1 MELRGYQQIAVN
13 AVYDYLRKSD
23 LNPCVVLPTGAGKS
37 IVIAK
42 IVTDAVTLWQGR
54 CLILA
59 HVKELLEQNAAKI
72 AALCPEIDIGIFS
85 AGLNSRNTKERVII
99 AGIQSVYDKAAQL
112 GSFDLIL
119 VDECFTGETEIKTPA
134 GNKKISD
141 LLPGDLVFNASG
153 IAKISAISIRQ
164 TKKIIKMRLS
174 NGNIIRCTENHPF
187 FTESGWRKAGKLERG
202 THLFSMEDVRMLR
215 QEVLSVYFREEQ
227 DERTGM
233 GKTAFLFDSL
243 FQDQRKPDECN
254 SSQGKDEN
262 KNGGKD
268 HPHAE
273 RQRKDS
279 CPASGICKISAGGL
293 DGGVC
298 SNDNASTAGGTCA
311 KRIQN
316 RFCESGKNDRD
327 RTGRRIS
334 SGNGTQETGYTE
346 ITASGTIR
354 LEDIS
359 VVELDRPEL
368 VYNLQIE
375 GHPTYYAAGTLVH
388 NCHLIPPDGDGMYRS
403 FLDDMKKI
411 NPNIRLIG
419 MTATPY
425 RLKGGLIC
433 RKENLLNEVC
443 CEIGVRELI
452 VAGYLSKLR
461 SKNGKY
467 KADLDNLHIRGG
479 EFVAEDVEKAMDN
492 ERLVTA
498 ACREIAELCKDRKKV
513 LIFASSIDH
522 CRHIAETIREQTH
535 EECGIVTGHTPK
547 LERAEILDRFRGITQ
562 KNLFGEAKPELKYL
576 VNVGVLTTGFDAPAI
591 DCVAILRPTNSAGL
605 YYQMTGRGFRLS
617 PDTGKTDCL
626 ILDYGGN
633 IMRHGPVDMIRI
645 TENPGRKG
653 NGGAPVRECPQCQS
667 VFPAGR
673 TACPDCGYELPREER
688 RLKHDSRACSDGILS
703 GESSE
708 LEYPVKDVYYCTHTK
723 RNADEDTP
731 KTMRIDYMIGF
742 SDFQAEWVCP
752 EHTGYARRKF
762 EKWWRERTELD
773 PPDTAAECVQLAQ
786 KGYLRQPVA
795 ITVRTTAGQ
804 RFPEIVKYTFAENE
818 PDAEEAALIAAL
830 AEDTAEDVPF

>member
-13 AVYDYLRKSD
+13 AVYDYMRKSD

-85 AGLNSRNTKERVII
+85 AGLNSRNTRERVIV

-112 GSFDLIL
+112 GSFDLVLI
-119 VDECFTGETEIKTPA
+119 DEA
-134 GNKKISD
+134 
-141 LLPGDLVFNASG
+141 
-153 IAKISAISIRQ
+153 
-164 TKKIIKMRLS
+164 
-174 NGNIIRCTENHPF
+174 
-187 FTESGWRKAGKLERG
+187 
-202 THLFSMEDVRMLR
+202 
-215 QEVLSVYFREEQ
+215 
-227 DERTGM
+227 
-233 GKTAFLFDSL
+233 
-243 FQDQRKPDECN
+243 
-254 SSQGKDEN
+254 
-262 KNGGKD
+262 
-268 HPHAE
+268 
-273 RQRKDS
+273 
-279 CPASGICKISAGGL
+279 
-293 DGGVC
+293 
-298 SNDNASTAGGTCA
+298 
-311 KRIQN
+311 
-316 RFCESGKNDRD
+316 
-327 RTGRRIS
+327 
-334 SGNGTQETGYTE
+334 
-346 ITASGTIR
+346 
-354 LEDIS
+354 
-359 VVELDRPEL
+359 
-368 VYNLQIE
+368 
-375 GHPTYYAAGTLVH
+375 
-388 NCHLIPPDGDGMYRS
+388 HLIPPDGDGMYRS

-419 MTATPY
+419 LTATPY

-498 ACREIAELCKDRKKV
+498 SCREIAELCKDRKKV

-605 YYQMTGRGFRLS
+605 YYQMVGRGFRLS

-645 TENPGRKG
+645 TGDPGRKG

-673 TACPDCGYELPREER
+673 TACPDCGYEFPREDR
-688 RLKHDSRACSDGILS
+688 KLRHDSRACSDGILS

-723 RNADEDTP
+723 RNADEGTP

-742 SDFQAEWVCP
+742 NDFQAEWVCP

-762 EKWWRERTELD
+762 EKWWRERTEID
-773 PPDTAAECVQLAQ
+773 PPGTAAECVQIAQ
-786 KGYLRQPVA
+786 KGYLKKPVA
-795 ITVRTTAGQ
+795 ITVKTTAGQ

-830 AEDTAEDVPF
+830 AEDTAEGITAAEIELTDEDVPF

>member
-85 AGLNSRNTKERVII
+85 AGLNSRNTKERVIV

-112 GSFDLIL
+112 GSFDLVLI
-119 VDECFTGETEIKTPA
+119 DEA
-134 GNKKISD
+134 
-141 LLPGDLVFNASG
+141 
-153 IAKISAISIRQ
+153 
-164 TKKIIKMRLS
+164 
-174 NGNIIRCTENHPF
+174 
-187 FTESGWRKAGKLERG
+187 
-202 THLFSMEDVRMLR
+202 
-215 QEVLSVYFREEQ
+215 
-227 DERTGM
+227 
-233 GKTAFLFDSL
+233 
-243 FQDQRKPDECN
+243 
-254 SSQGKDEN
+254 
-262 KNGGKD
+262 
-268 HPHAE
+268 
-273 RQRKDS
+273 
-279 CPASGICKISAGGL
+279 
-293 DGGVC
+293 
-298 SNDNASTAGGTCA
+298 
-311 KRIQN
+311 
-316 RFCESGKNDRD
+316 
-327 RTGRRIS
+327 
-334 SGNGTQETGYTE
+334 
-346 ITASGTIR
+346 
-354 LEDIS
+354 
-359 VVELDRPEL
+359 
-368 VYNLQIE
+368 
-375 GHPTYYAAGTLVH
+375 
-388 NCHLIPPDGDGMYRS
+388 HLIPPDGDGMYRS

-498 ACREIAELCKDRKKV
+498 SCREIAELCKDRKKV

-605 YYQMTGRGFRLS
+605 YYQMVGRGFRLS

-673 TACPDCGYELPREER
+673 TACPDCGYEFPREER
-688 RLKHDSRACSDGILS
+688 ELRHDSRACSDGILS

-723 RNADEDTP
+723 RNADEGTP

-742 SDFQAEWVCP
+742 NDFQAEWVCP

-762 EKWWRERTELD
+762 EKWWRERTEID
-773 PPDTAAECVQLAQ
+773 PPGTAAECVQIAQ
-786 KGYLRQPVA
+786 KGYLKKPVA
-795 ITVRTTAGQ
+795 ITVKTTAGQ

-830 AEDTAEDVPF
+830 AEDTAEGITAAKIELTDEDVPF

>member
-85 AGLNSRNTKERVII
+85 AGLNSRDTKERVII

-112 GSFDLIL
+112 GSFDLVLI
-119 VDECFTGETEIKTPA
+119 DEA
-134 GNKKISD
+134 
-141 LLPGDLVFNASG
+141 
-153 IAKISAISIRQ
+153 
-164 TKKIIKMRLS
+164 
-174 NGNIIRCTENHPF
+174 
-187 FTESGWRKAGKLERG
+187 
-202 THLFSMEDVRMLR
+202 
-215 QEVLSVYFREEQ
+215 
-227 DERTGM
+227 
-233 GKTAFLFDSL
+233 
-243 FQDQRKPDECN
+243 
-254 SSQGKDEN
+254 
-262 KNGGKD
+262 
-268 HPHAE
+268 
-273 RQRKDS
+273 
-279 CPASGICKISAGGL
+279 
-293 DGGVC
+293 
-298 SNDNASTAGGTCA
+298 
-311 KRIQN
+311 
-316 RFCESGKNDRD
+316 
-327 RTGRRIS
+327 
-334 SGNGTQETGYTE
+334 
-346 ITASGTIR
+346 
-354 LEDIS
+354 
-359 VVELDRPEL
+359 
-368 VYNLQIE
+368 
-375 GHPTYYAAGTLVH
+375 
-388 NCHLIPPDGDGMYRS
+388 HLIPPDGDGMYRS

-547 LERAEILDRFRGITQ
+547 LDRAEILDRFRGITQ

-605 YYQMTGRGFRLS
+605 YYQMVGRGFRLS

-673 TACPDCGYELPREER
+673 TACPDCGYEFPREER
-688 RLKHDSRACSDGILS
+688 ELRHDSRACSDGILS

-723 RNADEDTP
+723 RNADEGTP

-742 SDFQAEWVCP
+742 NDFQAEWVCP

-773 PPDTAAECVQLAQ
+773 PPGTAAECVQLAQ
-786 KGYLRQPVA
+786 KGYLKEPVA
-795 ITVRTTAGQ
+795 ITVKTTAGQ

-830 AEDTAEDVPF
+830 AEDTAEGITAAEIELTDEDVPF

>member
-85 AGLNSRNTKERVII
+85 AGLNSRDTKERVII

-112 GSFDLIL
+112 GSFDLVLI
-119 VDECFTGETEIKTPA
+119 DEA
-134 GNKKISD
+134 
-141 LLPGDLVFNASG
+141 
-153 IAKISAISIRQ
+153 
-164 TKKIIKMRLS
+164 
-174 NGNIIRCTENHPF
+174 
-187 FTESGWRKAGKLERG
+187 
-202 THLFSMEDVRMLR
+202 
-215 QEVLSVYFREEQ
+215 
-227 DERTGM
+227 
-233 GKTAFLFDSL
+233 
-243 FQDQRKPDECN
+243 
-254 SSQGKDEN
+254 
-262 KNGGKD
+262 
-268 HPHAE
+268 
-273 RQRKDS
+273 
-279 CPASGICKISAGGL
+279 
-293 DGGVC
+293 
-298 SNDNASTAGGTCA
+298 
-311 KRIQN
+311 
-316 RFCESGKNDRD
+316 
-327 RTGRRIS
+327 
-334 SGNGTQETGYTE
+334 
-346 ITASGTIR
+346 
-354 LEDIS
+354 
-359 VVELDRPEL
+359 
-368 VYNLQIE
+368 
-375 GHPTYYAAGTLVH
+375 
-388 NCHLIPPDGDGMYRS
+388 HLIPPDGDGMYRS

-492 ERLVTA
+492 KRLVTA

-605 YYQMTGRGFRLS
+605 YYQMVGRGFRLS

-673 TACPDCGYELPREER
+673 TACPDCGYEFPREER
-688 RLKHDSRACSDGILS
+688 ELRHDSRACSDGILS

-723 RNADEDTP
+723 RNADEGTP

-742 SDFQAEWVCP
+742 NDFQAEWVCP

-773 PPDTAAECVQLAQ
+773 PPGTAAECVQLAQ
-786 KGYLRQPVA
+786 KGYLKEPVA
-795 ITVRTTAGQ
+795 ITVKTTAGQ

-818 PDAEEAALIAAL
+818 SDAEEAALIAAL
-830 AEDTAEDVPF
+830 AEDTAEGITAAEIELTDEDVPF

>member
-85 AGLNSRNTKERVII
+85 AGLNSRDTKERVII

-112 GSFDLIL
+112 GSFDLVLI
-119 VDECFTGETEIKTPA
+119 DEA
-134 GNKKISD
+134 
-141 LLPGDLVFNASG
+141 
-153 IAKISAISIRQ
+153 
-164 TKKIIKMRLS
+164 
-174 NGNIIRCTENHPF
+174 
-187 FTESGWRKAGKLERG
+187 
-202 THLFSMEDVRMLR
+202 
-215 QEVLSVYFREEQ
+215 
-227 DERTGM
+227 
-233 GKTAFLFDSL
+233 
-243 FQDQRKPDECN
+243 
-254 SSQGKDEN
+254 
-262 KNGGKD
+262 
-268 HPHAE
+268 
-273 RQRKDS
+273 
-279 CPASGICKISAGGL
+279 
-293 DGGVC
+293 
-298 SNDNASTAGGTCA
+298 
-311 KRIQN
+311 
-316 RFCESGKNDRD
+316 
-327 RTGRRIS
+327 
-334 SGNGTQETGYTE
+334 
-346 ITASGTIR
+346 
-354 LEDIS
+354 
-359 VVELDRPEL
+359 
-368 VYNLQIE
+368 
-375 GHPTYYAAGTLVH
+375 
-388 NCHLIPPDGDGMYRS
+388 HLIPPDGDGMYRS

-605 YYQMTGRGFRLS
+605 YYQMVGRGFRLS

-653 NGGAPVRECPQCQS
+653 NGGAPVRGCPQCQS

-673 TACPDCGYELPREER
+673 TACPDCGYEFPREER
-688 RLKHDSRACSDGILS
+688 ELRHDSRACSDGILS

-723 RNADEDTP
+723 RNADEGTP

-742 SDFQAEWVCP
+742 NDFQAEWVCP

-773 PPDTAAECVQLAQ
+773 PPGTAAECVQLAQ
-786 KGYLRQPVA
+786 KGYLKEPVA
-795 ITVRTTAGQ
+795 ITVKTTAGQ

-830 AEDTAEDVPF
+830 AEDTAEGITAAEIELTDEDVPF

>member
-85 AGLNSRNTKERVII
+85 AGLNSRDTKERVII

-112 GSFDLIL
+112 GSFDLVLI
-119 VDECFTGETEIKTPA
+119 DEA
-134 GNKKISD
+134 
-141 LLPGDLVFNASG
+141 
-153 IAKISAISIRQ
+153 
-164 TKKIIKMRLS
+164 
-174 NGNIIRCTENHPF
+174 
-187 FTESGWRKAGKLERG
+187 
-202 THLFSMEDVRMLR
+202 
-215 QEVLSVYFREEQ
+215 
-227 DERTGM
+227 
-233 GKTAFLFDSL
+233 
-243 FQDQRKPDECN
+243 
-254 SSQGKDEN
+254 
-262 KNGGKD
+262 
-268 HPHAE
+268 
-273 RQRKDS
+273 
-279 CPASGICKISAGGL
+279 
-293 DGGVC
+293 
-298 SNDNASTAGGTCA
+298 
-311 KRIQN
+311 
-316 RFCESGKNDRD
+316 
-327 RTGRRIS
+327 
-334 SGNGTQETGYTE
+334 
-346 ITASGTIR
+346 
-354 LEDIS
+354 
-359 VVELDRPEL
+359 
-368 VYNLQIE
+368 
-375 GHPTYYAAGTLVH
+375 
-388 NCHLIPPDGDGMYRS
+388 HLIPPDGDGMYRS

-522 CRHIAETIREQTH
+522 CRHIAETLREQTH

-605 YYQMTGRGFRLS
+605 YYQMVGRGFRLS

-673 TACPDCGYELPREER
+673 TACPDCGYEFPREDR
-688 RLKHDSRACSDGILS
+688 KLRHDSRACSDGILS

-723 RNADEDTP
+723 RNADEGTP

-742 SDFQAEWVCP
+742 NDFQAEWVCP

-762 EKWWRERTELD
+762 EKWWRERTEID
-773 PPDTAAECVQLAQ
+773 PPGTAAECVQIAQ
-786 KGYLRQPVA
+786 KGYLKKPVA
-795 ITVRTTAGQ
+795 ITVKTTAGQ

-830 AEDTAEDVPF
+830 AEDTAEGITAAKIELTDEDVPF

>member
-1 MELRGYQQIAVN
+1 MGMELRGYQQIAVN
-13 AVYDYLRKSD
+13 AVYDYMRKSD

-85 AGLNSRNTKERVII
+85 AGLNSRNTRERVIV

-112 GSFDLIL
+112 GSFDLVLI
-119 VDECFTGETEIKTPA
+119 DEA
-134 GNKKISD
+134 
-141 LLPGDLVFNASG
+141 
-153 IAKISAISIRQ
+153 
-164 TKKIIKMRLS
+164 
-174 NGNIIRCTENHPF
+174 
-187 FTESGWRKAGKLERG
+187 
-202 THLFSMEDVRMLR
+202 
-215 QEVLSVYFREEQ
+215 
-227 DERTGM
+227 
-233 GKTAFLFDSL
+233 
-243 FQDQRKPDECN
+243 
-254 SSQGKDEN
+254 
-262 KNGGKD
+262 
-268 HPHAE
+268 
-273 RQRKDS
+273 
-279 CPASGICKISAGGL
+279 
-293 DGGVC
+293 
-298 SNDNASTAGGTCA
+298 
-311 KRIQN
+311 
-316 RFCESGKNDRD
+316 
-327 RTGRRIS
+327 
-334 SGNGTQETGYTE
+334 
-346 ITASGTIR
+346 
-354 LEDIS
+354 
-359 VVELDRPEL
+359 
-368 VYNLQIE
+368 
-375 GHPTYYAAGTLVH
+375 
-388 NCHLIPPDGDGMYRS
+388 HLIPPDGDGMYRS

-419 MTATPY
+419 LTATPY

-498 ACREIAELCKDRKKV
+498 SCREIAELCKDRKKV

-605 YYQMTGRGFRLS
+605 YYQMVGRGFRLS

-673 TACPDCGYELPREER
+673 TACPDCGYEFPREER
-688 RLKHDSRACSDGILS
+688 ELRHDSRACSDGILS

-723 RNADEDTP
+723 RNADEGTP

-742 SDFQAEWVCP
+742 NDFQAEWVCP

-762 EKWWRERTELD
+762 EKWWRERTEID
-773 PPDTAAECVQLAQ
+773 PPGTAAECVQIAQ
-786 KGYLRQPVA
+786 KGYLKKPVA
-795 ITVRTTAGQ
+795 ITVKTTAGQ

-830 AEDTAEDVPF
+830 AEDTAEGITAAEIELTDEDVPF

>member
-13 AVYDYLRKSD
+13 AVYDYMRKSD

-85 AGLNSRNTKERVII
+85 AGLNSRNTKERVIV

-112 GSFDLIL
+112 GSFDLVLI
-119 VDECFTGETEIKTPA
+119 DEA
-134 GNKKISD
+134 
-141 LLPGDLVFNASG
+141 
-153 IAKISAISIRQ
+153 
-164 TKKIIKMRLS
+164 
-174 NGNIIRCTENHPF
+174 
-187 FTESGWRKAGKLERG
+187 
-202 THLFSMEDVRMLR
+202 
-215 QEVLSVYFREEQ
+215 
-227 DERTGM
+227 
-233 GKTAFLFDSL
+233 
-243 FQDQRKPDECN
+243 
-254 SSQGKDEN
+254 
-262 KNGGKD
+262 
-268 HPHAE
+268 
-273 RQRKDS
+273 
-279 CPASGICKISAGGL
+279 
-293 DGGVC
+293 
-298 SNDNASTAGGTCA
+298 
-311 KRIQN
+311 
-316 RFCESGKNDRD
+316 
-327 RTGRRIS
+327 
-334 SGNGTQETGYTE
+334 
-346 ITASGTIR
+346 
-354 LEDIS
+354 
-359 VVELDRPEL
+359 
-368 VYNLQIE
+368 
-375 GHPTYYAAGTLVH
+375 
-388 NCHLIPPDGDGMYRS
+388 HLIPPDGDGMYRS

-419 MTATPY
+419 LTATPY

-443 CEIGVRELI
+443 CEIGVKELI

-492 ERLVTA
+492 KRLVTA
-498 ACREIAELCKDRKKV
+498 SCREIAELCKDRKKV

-605 YYQMTGRGFRLS
+605 YYQMVGRGFRLS

-673 TACPDCGYELPREER
+673 TACPDCGYEFPREER
-688 RLKHDSRACSDGILS
+688 ELRHDSRACSDGILS
-703 GESSE
+703 GESSAQ
-708 LEYPVKDVYYCTHTK
+708 EYPVKDVYYCTHTK
-723 RNADEDTP
+723 RNADEGTP

-742 SDFQAEWVCP
+742 NDFQAEWVCP

-762 EKWWRERTELD
+762 EKWWRERTEID
-773 PPDTAAECVQLAQ
+773 PPGTAAECVQIAQ
-786 KGYLRQPVA
+786 KGYLKIPVA
-795 ITVRTTAGQ
+795 ITVKTTAGQ

-830 AEDTAEDVPF
+830 AEDTAEGITAAKIELTDEDVPF

>member
-13 AVYDYLRKSD
+13 AVYDYMRKSD

-85 AGLNSRNTKERVII
+85 AGLNSRNTKERVIV

-112 GSFDLIL
+112 GSFDLVLI
-119 VDECFTGETEIKTPA
+119 DEA
-134 GNKKISD
+134 
-141 LLPGDLVFNASG
+141 
-153 IAKISAISIRQ
+153 
-164 TKKIIKMRLS
+164 
-174 NGNIIRCTENHPF
+174 
-187 FTESGWRKAGKLERG
+187 
-202 THLFSMEDVRMLR
+202 
-215 QEVLSVYFREEQ
+215 
-227 DERTGM
+227 
-233 GKTAFLFDSL
+233 
-243 FQDQRKPDECN
+243 
-254 SSQGKDEN
+254 
-262 KNGGKD
+262 
-268 HPHAE
+268 
-273 RQRKDS
+273 
-279 CPASGICKISAGGL
+279 
-293 DGGVC
+293 
-298 SNDNASTAGGTCA
+298 
-311 KRIQN
+311 
-316 RFCESGKNDRD
+316 
-327 RTGRRIS
+327 
-334 SGNGTQETGYTE
+334 
-346 ITASGTIR
+346 
-354 LEDIS
+354 
-359 VVELDRPEL
+359 
-368 VYNLQIE
+368 
-375 GHPTYYAAGTLVH
+375 
-388 NCHLIPPDGDGMYRS
+388 HLIPPDGDGMYRS

-419 MTATPY
+419 LTATPY

-443 CEIGVRELI
+443 CEIGVKELI

-498 ACREIAELCKDRKKV
+498 SCREIAELCKDRKKV

-605 YYQMTGRGFRLS
+605 YYQMVGRGFRLS

-673 TACPDCGYELPREER
+673 TACPDCGYEFPREER
-688 RLKHDSRACSDGILS
+688 ELRHDSRACSDGILS

-723 RNADEDTP
+723 RNADEGTP

-742 SDFQAEWVCP
+742 NDFQAEWVCP

-762 EKWWRERTELD
+762 EKWRRERTELD
-773 PPDTAAECVQLAQ
+773 PPGTAAECVQLAQ
-786 KGYLRQPVA
+786 KGYLKEPVA
-795 ITVRTTAGQ
+795 ITVKTTAGQ

-818 PDAEEAALIAAL
+818 SDAEEAALIAAL
-830 AEDTAEDVPF
+830 AEDTAEGITAAKIELTDEDVPF

>member
-59 HVKELLEQNAAKI
+59 HVKELLEQNATKI

-85 AGLNSRNTKERVII
+85 AGLNSRNTKERVIV

-112 GSFDLIL
+112 GSFDLVLI
-119 VDECFTGETEIKTPA
+119 DEA
-134 GNKKISD
+134 
-141 LLPGDLVFNASG
+141 
-153 IAKISAISIRQ
+153 
-164 TKKIIKMRLS
+164 
-174 NGNIIRCTENHPF
+174 
-187 FTESGWRKAGKLERG
+187 
-202 THLFSMEDVRMLR
+202 
-215 QEVLSVYFREEQ
+215 
-227 DERTGM
+227 
-233 GKTAFLFDSL
+233 
-243 FQDQRKPDECN
+243 
-254 SSQGKDEN
+254 
-262 KNGGKD
+262 
-268 HPHAE
+268 
-273 RQRKDS
+273 
-279 CPASGICKISAGGL
+279 
-293 DGGVC
+293 
-298 SNDNASTAGGTCA
+298 
-311 KRIQN
+311 
-316 RFCESGKNDRD
+316 
-327 RTGRRIS
+327 
-334 SGNGTQETGYTE
+334 
-346 ITASGTIR
+346 
-354 LEDIS
+354 
-359 VVELDRPEL
+359 
-368 VYNLQIE
+368 
-375 GHPTYYAAGTLVH
+375 
-388 NCHLIPPDGDGMYRS
+388 HLIPPDGDGMYRS

-522 CRHIAETIREQTH
+522 CRHIAETIRDQTH

-605 YYQMTGRGFRLS
+605 YYQMVGRGFRLS

-673 TACPDCGYELPREER
+673 TACPDCGYEFPREER
-688 RLKHDSRACSDGILS
+688 ELRHDSRACSDGILS

-723 RNADEDTP
+723 RNADEGTP

-742 SDFQAEWVCP
+742 NDFQAEWVCP

-773 PPDTAAECVQLAQ
+773 PPGTAAECVQLAQ
-786 KGYLRQPVA
+786 KGYLKEPVA
-795 ITVRTTAGQ
+795 ITVKTTAGQ

-830 AEDTAEDVPF
+830 AEDTAEGITAAEIELTDEDVPF

>member
-85 AGLNSRNTKERVII
+85 AGLNSRDTKERVII

-112 GSFDLIL
+112 GSFDLVLI
-119 VDECFTGETEIKTPA
+119 DEA
-134 GNKKISD
+134 
-141 LLPGDLVFNASG
+141 
-153 IAKISAISIRQ
+153 
-164 TKKIIKMRLS
+164 
-174 NGNIIRCTENHPF
+174 
-187 FTESGWRKAGKLERG
+187 
-202 THLFSMEDVRMLR
+202 
-215 QEVLSVYFREEQ
+215 
-227 DERTGM
+227 
-233 GKTAFLFDSL
+233 
-243 FQDQRKPDECN
+243 
-254 SSQGKDEN
+254 
-262 KNGGKD
+262 
-268 HPHAE
+268 
-273 RQRKDS
+273 
-279 CPASGICKISAGGL
+279 
-293 DGGVC
+293 
-298 SNDNASTAGGTCA
+298 
-311 KRIQN
+311 
-316 RFCESGKNDRD
+316 
-327 RTGRRIS
+327 
-334 SGNGTQETGYTE
+334 
-346 ITASGTIR
+346 
-354 LEDIS
+354 
-359 VVELDRPEL
+359 
-368 VYNLQIE
+368 
-375 GHPTYYAAGTLVH
+375 
-388 NCHLIPPDGDGMYRS
+388 HLIPPDGDGMYRS

-605 YYQMTGRGFRLS
+605 YYQMVGRGFRLS

-673 TACPDCGYELPREER
+673 TACPDCGYEFPREER
-688 RLKHDSRACSDGILS
+688 ELRHDSRACSDGILS

-723 RNADEDTP
+723 RNADEGTP

-742 SDFQAEWVCP
+742 NDFQAEWVCP

-762 EKWWRERTELD
+762 EKWWRERTEID
-773 PPDTAAECVQLAQ
+773 PPGTAAECVQIAQ
-786 KGYLRQPVA
+786 KGYLKKTVA
-795 ITVRTTAGQ
+795 ITVKTTAGQ

-830 AEDTAEDVPF
+830 AEDTAEGITAAEIELTDEDVPF

>member
-13 AVYDYLRKSD
+13 AVYDYMRKSD

-85 AGLNSRNTKERVII
+85 AGLNSRNTRERVIV

-112 GSFDLIL
+112 GSFDLVLI
-119 VDECFTGETEIKTPA
+119 DEA
-134 GNKKISD
+134 
-141 LLPGDLVFNASG
+141 
-153 IAKISAISIRQ
+153 
-164 TKKIIKMRLS
+164 
-174 NGNIIRCTENHPF
+174 
-187 FTESGWRKAGKLERG
+187 
-202 THLFSMEDVRMLR
+202 
-215 QEVLSVYFREEQ
+215 
-227 DERTGM
+227 
-233 GKTAFLFDSL
+233 
-243 FQDQRKPDECN
+243 
-254 SSQGKDEN
+254 
-262 KNGGKD
+262 
-268 HPHAE
+268 
-273 RQRKDS
+273 
-279 CPASGICKISAGGL
+279 
-293 DGGVC
+293 
-298 SNDNASTAGGTCA
+298 
-311 KRIQN
+311 
-316 RFCESGKNDRD
+316 
-327 RTGRRIS
+327 
-334 SGNGTQETGYTE
+334 
-346 ITASGTIR
+346 
-354 LEDIS
+354 
-359 VVELDRPEL
+359 
-368 VYNLQIE
+368 
-375 GHPTYYAAGTLVH
+375 
-388 NCHLIPPDGDGMYRS
+388 HLIPPDGDGMYRS

-419 MTATPY
+419 LTATPY

-498 ACREIAELCKDRKKV
+498 SCREIAELCKDRKKV

-605 YYQMTGRGFRLS
+605 YYQMVGRGFRLS

-673 TACPDCGYELPREER
+673 TACPDCGYEFPREER
-688 RLKHDSRACSDGILS
+688 ELRHDSRACSDGILS

-723 RNADEDTP
+723 RNADEGTP

-742 SDFQAEWVCP
+742 NDFQAEWVCP

-762 EKWWRERTELD
+762 EKWWRERTEID
-773 PPDTAAECVQLAQ
+773 PPGTAAECVQIAQ
-786 KGYLRQPVA
+786 KGYLKKPVA
-795 ITVRTTAGQ
+795 ITVKTTAGQ

-830 AEDTAEDVPF
+830 AEDTAEGITAAEIELTDEDVPF

>member
-1 MELRGYQQIAVN
+1 MGMELRGYQQIAVN
-13 AVYDYLRKSD
+13 AVYDYMRKSD

-85 AGLNSRNTKERVII
+85 AGLNSRNTRERVIV

-112 GSFDLIL
+112 GSFDLVLI
-119 VDECFTGETEIKTPA
+119 DEA
-134 GNKKISD
+134 
-141 LLPGDLVFNASG
+141 
-153 IAKISAISIRQ
+153 
-164 TKKIIKMRLS
+164 
-174 NGNIIRCTENHPF
+174 
-187 FTESGWRKAGKLERG
+187 
-202 THLFSMEDVRMLR
+202 
-215 QEVLSVYFREEQ
+215 
-227 DERTGM
+227 
-233 GKTAFLFDSL
+233 
-243 FQDQRKPDECN
+243 
-254 SSQGKDEN
+254 
-262 KNGGKD
+262 
-268 HPHAE
+268 
-273 RQRKDS
+273 
-279 CPASGICKISAGGL
+279 
-293 DGGVC
+293 
-298 SNDNASTAGGTCA
+298 
-311 KRIQN
+311 
-316 RFCESGKNDRD
+316 
-327 RTGRRIS
+327 
-334 SGNGTQETGYTE
+334 
-346 ITASGTIR
+346 
-354 LEDIS
+354 
-359 VVELDRPEL
+359 
-368 VYNLQIE
+368 
-375 GHPTYYAAGTLVH
+375 
-388 NCHLIPPDGDGMYRS
+388 HLIPPDGDGMYRS

-419 MTATPY
+419 LTATPY

-498 ACREIAELCKDRKKV
+498 SCREIAELCKDRKKV

-605 YYQMTGRGFRLS
+605 YYQMVGRGFRLS

-673 TACPDCGYELPREER
+673 TACPDCGYEFPREER
-688 RLKHDSRACSDGILS
+688 ELRHDSRACSDGILS

-708 LEYPVKDVYYCTHTK
+708 LEYPVKDVYTART
-723 RNADEDTP
+723 RSATR
-731 KTMRIDYMIGF
+731 TR
-742 SDFQAEWVCP
+742 
-752 EHTGYARRKF
+752 ARR
-762 EKWWRERTELD
+762 RPCGL
-773 PPDTAAECVQLAQ
+773 
-786 KGYLRQPVA
+786 
-795 ITVRTTAGQ
+795 TT
-804 RFPEIVKYTFAENE
+804 
-818 PDAEEAALIAAL
+818 
-830 AEDTAEDVPF
+830 

>member
-85 AGLNSRNTKERVII
+85 AGLNSRETKERVII

-112 GSFDLIL
+112 GSFDLVLI
-119 VDECFTGETEIKTPA
+119 DEA
-134 GNKKISD
+134 
-141 LLPGDLVFNASG
+141 
-153 IAKISAISIRQ
+153 
-164 TKKIIKMRLS
+164 
-174 NGNIIRCTENHPF
+174 
-187 FTESGWRKAGKLERG
+187 
-202 THLFSMEDVRMLR
+202 
-215 QEVLSVYFREEQ
+215 
-227 DERTGM
+227 
-233 GKTAFLFDSL
+233 
-243 FQDQRKPDECN
+243 
-254 SSQGKDEN
+254 
-262 KNGGKD
+262 
-268 HPHAE
+268 
-273 RQRKDS
+273 
-279 CPASGICKISAGGL
+279 
-293 DGGVC
+293 
-298 SNDNASTAGGTCA
+298 
-311 KRIQN
+311 
-316 RFCESGKNDRD
+316 
-327 RTGRRIS
+327 
-334 SGNGTQETGYTE
+334 
-346 ITASGTIR
+346 
-354 LEDIS
+354 
-359 VVELDRPEL
+359 
-368 VYNLQIE
+368 
-375 GHPTYYAAGTLVH
+375 
-388 NCHLIPPDGDGMYRS
+388 HLIPPDGDGMYRS

-605 YYQMTGRGFRLS
+605 YYQMVGRGFRLS

-673 TACPDCGYELPREER
+673 TACPDCGYEFPREER
-688 RLKHDSRACSDGILS
+688 ELRHDSRACSDGILS

-723 RNADEDTP
+723 RNADEGTP

-742 SDFQAEWVCP
+742 NDFQAEWVCP

-773 PPDTAAECVQLAQ
+773 PPGTAAECVQLAQ
-786 KGYLRQPVA
+786 KGYLKEPVA
-795 ITVRTTAGQ
+795 ITVKTTAGQ

-830 AEDTAEDVPF
+830 AEDTAEGITAAEIELTDEDVPF

>member
-13 AVYDYLRKSD
+13 AVYDYMRKSD

-85 AGLNSRNTKERVII
+85 AGLNSRNTRERVIV

-112 GSFDLIL
+112 GSFDLVLI
-119 VDECFTGETEIKTPA
+119 DEA
-134 GNKKISD
+134 
-141 LLPGDLVFNASG
+141 
-153 IAKISAISIRQ
+153 
-164 TKKIIKMRLS
+164 
-174 NGNIIRCTENHPF
+174 
-187 FTESGWRKAGKLERG
+187 
-202 THLFSMEDVRMLR
+202 
-215 QEVLSVYFREEQ
+215 
-227 DERTGM
+227 
-233 GKTAFLFDSL
+233 
-243 FQDQRKPDECN
+243 
-254 SSQGKDEN
+254 
-262 KNGGKD
+262 
-268 HPHAE
+268 
-273 RQRKDS
+273 
-279 CPASGICKISAGGL
+279 
-293 DGGVC
+293 
-298 SNDNASTAGGTCA
+298 
-311 KRIQN
+311 
-316 RFCESGKNDRD
+316 
-327 RTGRRIS
+327 
-334 SGNGTQETGYTE
+334 
-346 ITASGTIR
+346 
-354 LEDIS
+354 
-359 VVELDRPEL
+359 
-368 VYNLQIE
+368 
-375 GHPTYYAAGTLVH
+375 
-388 NCHLIPPDGDGMYRS
+388 HLIPPDGDGMYRS

-419 MTATPY
+419 LTATPY

-498 ACREIAELCKDRKKV
+498 SCREIAELCKDRKKV

-605 YYQMTGRGFRLS
+605 YYQMVGRGFRLS

-673 TACPDCGYELPREER
+673 TACPDCGYEFPREER
-688 RLKHDSRACSDGILS
+688 ELRHDSRACSDGILS

-723 RNADEDTP
+723 RNADEGTP

-742 SDFQAEWVCP
+742 NDFQAEWVCP

-762 EKWWRERTELD
+762 EKWWRERTEID
-773 PPDTAAECVQLAQ
+773 PPGTAAECVQIAQ
-786 KGYLRQPVA
+786 KGYLKKPVA
-795 ITVRTTAGQ
+795 ITVKTTAGQ

-830 AEDTAEDVPF
+830 AEDTAEGITAAKIELTDEDVPF

>member
-13 AVYDYLRKSD
+13 AVYDYMRKSD

-85 AGLNSRNTKERVII
+85 AGLNSRNTKERVIV

-112 GSFDLIL
+112 GSFDLVLI
-119 VDECFTGETEIKTPA
+119 DEA
-134 GNKKISD
+134 
-141 LLPGDLVFNASG
+141 
-153 IAKISAISIRQ
+153 
-164 TKKIIKMRLS
+164 
-174 NGNIIRCTENHPF
+174 
-187 FTESGWRKAGKLERG
+187 
-202 THLFSMEDVRMLR
+202 
-215 QEVLSVYFREEQ
+215 
-227 DERTGM
+227 
-233 GKTAFLFDSL
+233 
-243 FQDQRKPDECN
+243 
-254 SSQGKDEN
+254 
-262 KNGGKD
+262 
-268 HPHAE
+268 
-273 RQRKDS
+273 
-279 CPASGICKISAGGL
+279 
-293 DGGVC
+293 
-298 SNDNASTAGGTCA
+298 
-311 KRIQN
+311 
-316 RFCESGKNDRD
+316 
-327 RTGRRIS
+327 
-334 SGNGTQETGYTE
+334 
-346 ITASGTIR
+346 
-354 LEDIS
+354 
-359 VVELDRPEL
+359 
-368 VYNLQIE
+368 
-375 GHPTYYAAGTLVH
+375 
-388 NCHLIPPDGDGMYRS
+388 HLIPPDGDGMYRS

-419 MTATPY
+419 LTATPY

-498 ACREIAELCKDRKKV
+498 SCREIAELCKDRKKV

-522 CRHIAETIREQTH
+522 CRHIAETIHEQTH

-605 YYQMTGRGFRLS
+605 YYQMVGRGFRLS

-673 TACPDCGYELPREER
+673 TACPDCGYEFPREER
-688 RLKHDSRACSDGILS
+688 ELRHDSRACSDGILS

-723 RNADEDTP
+723 RNADEGTP

-742 SDFQAEWVCP
+742 NDFQAEWVCP

-762 EKWWRERTELD
+762 EKWWRERTEID
-773 PPDTAAECVQLAQ
+773 PPGTAAECVQIAQ
-786 KGYLRQPVA
+786 KGYLKKPVA
-795 ITVRTTAGQ
+795 ITVKTTAGQ
-804 RFPEIVKYTFAENE
+804 RFPEIVKYTFAKNE

-830 AEDTAEDVPF
+830 AEDTAEGITAAKIELTDEDVPF

>member
-72 AALCPEIDIGIFS
+72 AALCPEINIGIFS
-85 AGLNSRNTKERVII
+85 AGLNSRDTKERAII

-112 GSFDLIL
+112 GSFDLVLI
-119 VDECFTGETEIKTPA
+119 DEA
-134 GNKKISD
+134 
-141 LLPGDLVFNASG
+141 
-153 IAKISAISIRQ
+153 
-164 TKKIIKMRLS
+164 
-174 NGNIIRCTENHPF
+174 
-187 FTESGWRKAGKLERG
+187 
-202 THLFSMEDVRMLR
+202 
-215 QEVLSVYFREEQ
+215 
-227 DERTGM
+227 
-233 GKTAFLFDSL
+233 
-243 FQDQRKPDECN
+243 
-254 SSQGKDEN
+254 
-262 KNGGKD
+262 
-268 HPHAE
+268 
-273 RQRKDS
+273 
-279 CPASGICKISAGGL
+279 
-293 DGGVC
+293 
-298 SNDNASTAGGTCA
+298 
-311 KRIQN
+311 
-316 RFCESGKNDRD
+316 
-327 RTGRRIS
+327 
-334 SGNGTQETGYTE
+334 
-346 ITASGTIR
+346 
-354 LEDIS
+354 
-359 VVELDRPEL
+359 
-368 VYNLQIE
+368 
-375 GHPTYYAAGTLVH
+375 
-388 NCHLIPPDGDGMYRS
+388 HLIPPDGDGMYRS

-547 LERAEILDRFRGITQ
+547 LERAEILDRFRGIMQ

-605 YYQMTGRGFRLS
+605 YYQMVGRGFRLS

-673 TACPDCGYELPREER
+673 TACPDCGYEFPREER
-688 RLKHDSRACSDGILS
+688 ELRHDSRACSDGILS

-723 RNADEDTP
+723 RNADEGTP

-742 SDFQAEWVCP
+742 NDFQAEWVCP

-773 PPDTAAECVQLAQ
+773 PPGTAAECVQLAQ
-786 KGYLRQPVA
+786 KGYLKEPVA

-804 RFPEIVKYTFAENE
+804 RFPEIVRYTFAENE

-830 AEDTAEDVPF
+830 AEDTAEGITAAEIELTDEDVPF

>member
-1 MELRGYQQIAVN
+1 MGMELRGYQQIAVN

-85 AGLNSRNTKERVII
+85 AGLNSRDTKERVII

-112 GSFDLIL
+112 GSFDLVLI
-119 VDECFTGETEIKTPA
+119 DEA
-134 GNKKISD
+134 
-141 LLPGDLVFNASG
+141 
-153 IAKISAISIRQ
+153 
-164 TKKIIKMRLS
+164 
-174 NGNIIRCTENHPF
+174 
-187 FTESGWRKAGKLERG
+187 
-202 THLFSMEDVRMLR
+202 
-215 QEVLSVYFREEQ
+215 
-227 DERTGM
+227 
-233 GKTAFLFDSL
+233 
-243 FQDQRKPDECN
+243 
-254 SSQGKDEN
+254 
-262 KNGGKD
+262 
-268 HPHAE
+268 
-273 RQRKDS
+273 
-279 CPASGICKISAGGL
+279 
-293 DGGVC
+293 
-298 SNDNASTAGGTCA
+298 
-311 KRIQN
+311 
-316 RFCESGKNDRD
+316 
-327 RTGRRIS
+327 
-334 SGNGTQETGYTE
+334 
-346 ITASGTIR
+346 
-354 LEDIS
+354 
-359 VVELDRPEL
+359 
-368 VYNLQIE
+368 
-375 GHPTYYAAGTLVH
+375 
-388 NCHLIPPDGDGMYRS
+388 HLIPPDGDGMYRS

-605 YYQMTGRGFRLS
+605 YYQMVGRGFRLS

-673 TACPDCGYELPREER
+673 TACPDCGYEFPREER
-688 RLKHDSRACSDGILS
+688 ELRHDSRACSDGILS

-723 RNADEDTP
+723 RNADEGTP

-742 SDFQAEWVCP
+742 NDFQAEWVCP

-773 PPDTAAECVQLAQ
+773 PPGTAAECVQLAQ
-786 KGYLRQPVA
+786 KGYLKEPVA
-795 ITVRTTAGQ
+795 ITVKTTAGQ

-830 AEDTAEDVPF
+830 AEDTAEGITAAEIELTDEDVPF

>member
-13 AVYDYLRKSD
+13 AVYDYMRKSD

-85 AGLNSRNTKERVII
+85 AGLNSRNTRERVIV

-112 GSFDLIL
+112 GSFDLVLI
-119 VDECFTGETEIKTPA
+119 DEA
-134 GNKKISD
+134 
-141 LLPGDLVFNASG
+141 
-153 IAKISAISIRQ
+153 
-164 TKKIIKMRLS
+164 
-174 NGNIIRCTENHPF
+174 
-187 FTESGWRKAGKLERG
+187 
-202 THLFSMEDVRMLR
+202 
-215 QEVLSVYFREEQ
+215 
-227 DERTGM
+227 
-233 GKTAFLFDSL
+233 
-243 FQDQRKPDECN
+243 
-254 SSQGKDEN
+254 
-262 KNGGKD
+262 
-268 HPHAE
+268 
-273 RQRKDS
+273 
-279 CPASGICKISAGGL
+279 
-293 DGGVC
+293 
-298 SNDNASTAGGTCA
+298 
-311 KRIQN
+311 
-316 RFCESGKNDRD
+316 
-327 RTGRRIS
+327 
-334 SGNGTQETGYTE
+334 
-346 ITASGTIR
+346 
-354 LEDIS
+354 
-359 VVELDRPEL
+359 
-368 VYNLQIE
+368 
-375 GHPTYYAAGTLVH
+375 
-388 NCHLIPPDGDGMYRS
+388 HLIPPHGDGMYRS

-419 MTATPY
+419 LTATPY

-498 ACREIAELCKDRKKV
+498 SCREIAELCKDRKKV

-605 YYQMTGRGFRLS
+605 YYQMVGRGFRLS

-645 TENPGRKG
+645 TGDPGRKG

-673 TACPDCGYELPREER
+673 TACPDCGYEFPREDR
-688 RLKHDSRACSDGILS
+688 KLRHDSRACSDGILS

-723 RNADEDTP
+723 RNADEGTP

-742 SDFQAEWVCP
+742 NDFQAEWVCP

-762 EKWWRERTELD
+762 EKWWRERTEID
-773 PPDTAAECVQLAQ
+773 PPGTAPECVQIAQ
-786 KGYLRQPVA
+786 KGHLKKPVA
-795 ITVRTTAGQ
+795 ITDKTTAGQ

-830 AEDTAEDVPF
+830 AEDTAEGITAAKIELTDEDVPF

>member
-13 AVYDYLRKSD
+13 AVYDYMRKSD

-85 AGLNSRNTKERVII
+85 AGLNSRNTKERVIV

-112 GSFDLIL
+112 GSFDLVLI
-119 VDECFTGETEIKTPA
+119 DEA
-134 GNKKISD
+134 
-141 LLPGDLVFNASG
+141 
-153 IAKISAISIRQ
+153 
-164 TKKIIKMRLS
+164 
-174 NGNIIRCTENHPF
+174 
-187 FTESGWRKAGKLERG
+187 
-202 THLFSMEDVRMLR
+202 
-215 QEVLSVYFREEQ
+215 
-227 DERTGM
+227 
-233 GKTAFLFDSL
+233 
-243 FQDQRKPDECN
+243 
-254 SSQGKDEN
+254 
-262 KNGGKD
+262 
-268 HPHAE
+268 
-273 RQRKDS
+273 
-279 CPASGICKISAGGL
+279 
-293 DGGVC
+293 
-298 SNDNASTAGGTCA
+298 
-311 KRIQN
+311 
-316 RFCESGKNDRD
+316 
-327 RTGRRIS
+327 
-334 SGNGTQETGYTE
+334 
-346 ITASGTIR
+346 
-354 LEDIS
+354 
-359 VVELDRPEL
+359 
-368 VYNLQIE
+368 
-375 GHPTYYAAGTLVH
+375 
-388 NCHLIPPDGDGMYRS
+388 HLIPPDGDGMYRS

-419 MTATPY
+419 LTATPY

-452 VAGYLSKLR
+452 VAGYLSKLK

-605 YYQMTGRGFRLS
+605 YYQMVGRGFRLS

-673 TACPDCGYELPREER
+673 TACPDCGYEFPREDR
-688 RLKHDSRACSDGILS
+688 KLRHDSRACSDGILS

-723 RNADEDTP
+723 RNADEGTP

-742 SDFQAEWVCP
+742 NDFQAEWVCP

-762 EKWWRERTELD
+762 EKWWRERTEID
-773 PPDTAAECVQLAQ
+773 PPGTAAECVQIAQ
-786 KGYLRQPVA
+786 KGYLKKPVA
-795 ITVRTTAGQ
+795 ITVKTTAGQ

-830 AEDTAEDVPF
+830 AEDTAEGITAAKIELTDEDVPF

>member
-85 AGLNSRNTKERVII
+85 AGLNSRNTKERVIV

-112 GSFDLIL
+112 GSFDLVLI
-119 VDECFTGETEIKTPA
+119 DEA
-134 GNKKISD
+134 
-141 LLPGDLVFNASG
+141 
-153 IAKISAISIRQ
+153 
-164 TKKIIKMRLS
+164 
-174 NGNIIRCTENHPF
+174 
-187 FTESGWRKAGKLERG
+187 
-202 THLFSMEDVRMLR
+202 
-215 QEVLSVYFREEQ
+215 
-227 DERTGM
+227 
-233 GKTAFLFDSL
+233 
-243 FQDQRKPDECN
+243 
-254 SSQGKDEN
+254 
-262 KNGGKD
+262 
-268 HPHAE
+268 
-273 RQRKDS
+273 
-279 CPASGICKISAGGL
+279 
-293 DGGVC
+293 
-298 SNDNASTAGGTCA
+298 
-311 KRIQN
+311 
-316 RFCESGKNDRD
+316 
-327 RTGRRIS
+327 
-334 SGNGTQETGYTE
+334 
-346 ITASGTIR
+346 
-354 LEDIS
+354 
-359 VVELDRPEL
+359 
-368 VYNLQIE
+368 
-375 GHPTYYAAGTLVH
+375 
-388 NCHLIPPDGDGMYRS
+388 HLIPPDGDGMYRS

-419 MTATPY
+419 LTATPY

-452 VAGYLSKLR
+452 VAGYLSKLK

-723 RNADEDTP
+723 RNADEGTP

-762 EKWWRERTELD
+762 EKWWRERTEID
-773 PPDTAAECVQLAQ
+773 PPGTAAECVQIAQ
-786 KGYLRQPVA
+786 KGYLKEPVA
-795 ITVRTTAGQ
+795 ITVKTTAGQ

-818 PDAEEAALIAAL
+818 PDTEEAALIAAL
-830 AEDTAEDVPF
+830 SEDTAEGITAAEIELTDEDVPF

>member
-85 AGLNSRNTKERVII
+85 AGLNSRNTKERVIV

-112 GSFDLIL
+112 GSFDLVLI
-119 VDECFTGETEIKTPA
+119 DEA
-134 GNKKISD
+134 
-141 LLPGDLVFNASG
+141 
-153 IAKISAISIRQ
+153 
-164 TKKIIKMRLS
+164 
-174 NGNIIRCTENHPF
+174 
-187 FTESGWRKAGKLERG
+187 
-202 THLFSMEDVRMLR
+202 
-215 QEVLSVYFREEQ
+215 
-227 DERTGM
+227 
-233 GKTAFLFDSL
+233 
-243 FQDQRKPDECN
+243 
-254 SSQGKDEN
+254 
-262 KNGGKD
+262 
-268 HPHAE
+268 
-273 RQRKDS
+273 
-279 CPASGICKISAGGL
+279 
-293 DGGVC
+293 
-298 SNDNASTAGGTCA
+298 
-311 KRIQN
+311 
-316 RFCESGKNDRD
+316 
-327 RTGRRIS
+327 
-334 SGNGTQETGYTE
+334 
-346 ITASGTIR
+346 
-354 LEDIS
+354 
-359 VVELDRPEL
+359 
-368 VYNLQIE
+368 
-375 GHPTYYAAGTLVH
+375 
-388 NCHLIPPDGDGMYRS
+388 HLIPPDGDGMYRS

-467 KADLDNLHIRGG
+467 KADLDNLHIRAG

-673 TACPDCGYELPREER
+673 TACPDCGYEFPREER
-688 RLKHDSRACSDGILS
+688 ALRHDSRACSDGILS

-723 RNADEDTP
+723 RNADEGTP

-742 SDFQAEWVCP
+742 NDFQAEWVCP

-830 AEDTAEDVPF
+830 SEDTAEDVPF

>member
-1 MELRGYQQIAVN
+1 MGMELRGYQQIAVN
-13 AVYDYLRKSD
+13 AVYDYMRKSD

-85 AGLNSRNTKERVII
+85 AGLNSRNTRERVIV

-112 GSFDLIL
+112 GSFDLVLI
-119 VDECFTGETEIKTPA
+119 DEA
-134 GNKKISD
+134 
-141 LLPGDLVFNASG
+141 
-153 IAKISAISIRQ
+153 
-164 TKKIIKMRLS
+164 
-174 NGNIIRCTENHPF
+174 
-187 FTESGWRKAGKLERG
+187 
-202 THLFSMEDVRMLR
+202 
-215 QEVLSVYFREEQ
+215 
-227 DERTGM
+227 
-233 GKTAFLFDSL
+233 
-243 FQDQRKPDECN
+243 
-254 SSQGKDEN
+254 
-262 KNGGKD
+262 
-268 HPHAE
+268 
-273 RQRKDS
+273 
-279 CPASGICKISAGGL
+279 
-293 DGGVC
+293 
-298 SNDNASTAGGTCA
+298 
-311 KRIQN
+311 
-316 RFCESGKNDRD
+316 
-327 RTGRRIS
+327 
-334 SGNGTQETGYTE
+334 
-346 ITASGTIR
+346 
-354 LEDIS
+354 
-359 VVELDRPEL
+359 
-368 VYNLQIE
+368 
-375 GHPTYYAAGTLVH
+375 
-388 NCHLIPPDGDGMYRS
+388 HLIPPDGDGMYRS

-419 MTATPY
+419 LTATPY

-498 ACREIAELCKDRKKV
+498 SCREIAELCKDRKKV

-605 YYQMTGRGFRLS
+605 YYQMVGRGFRLS

-673 TACPDCGYELPREER
+673 TACPDCGYEFPREER
-688 RLKHDSRACSDGILS
+688 ELRHDSRACSDGILS

-723 RNADEDTP
+723 RNADEGTP

-742 SDFQAEWVCP
+742 NDFQAEWVCP

-762 EKWWRERTELD
+762 EKWWRERTEID
-773 PPDTAAECVQLAQ
+773 PPGTAAECVQIAQ
-786 KGYLRQPVA
+786 KGYLKKPVA
-795 ITVRTTAGQ
+795 ITLKTTAGQ

-830 AEDTAEDVPF
+830 AEDTAEGITAAKIELTDEDVPF

>member
-13 AVYDYLRKSD
+13 AVYDYMRKSD

-85 AGLNSRNTKERVII
+85 AGLNSRNTRERVIV

-112 GSFDLIL
+112 GSFDLVLI
-119 VDECFTGETEIKTPA
+119 DEA
-134 GNKKISD
+134 
-141 LLPGDLVFNASG
+141 
-153 IAKISAISIRQ
+153 
-164 TKKIIKMRLS
+164 
-174 NGNIIRCTENHPF
+174 
-187 FTESGWRKAGKLERG
+187 
-202 THLFSMEDVRMLR
+202 
-215 QEVLSVYFREEQ
+215 
-227 DERTGM
+227 
-233 GKTAFLFDSL
+233 
-243 FQDQRKPDECN
+243 
-254 SSQGKDEN
+254 
-262 KNGGKD
+262 
-268 HPHAE
+268 
-273 RQRKDS
+273 
-279 CPASGICKISAGGL
+279 
-293 DGGVC
+293 
-298 SNDNASTAGGTCA
+298 
-311 KRIQN
+311 
-316 RFCESGKNDRD
+316 
-327 RTGRRIS
+327 
-334 SGNGTQETGYTE
+334 
-346 ITASGTIR
+346 
-354 LEDIS
+354 
-359 VVELDRPEL
+359 
-368 VYNLQIE
+368 
-375 GHPTYYAAGTLVH
+375 
-388 NCHLIPPDGDGMYRS
+388 HLIPPDGDGMYRS

-419 MTATPY
+419 LTATPY

-479 EFVAEDVEKAMDN
+479 EFVADDVEKAMDN

-498 ACREIAELCKDRKKV
+498 SCREIAELCKDRKKV

-605 YYQMTGRGFRLS
+605 YYQMVGRGFRLS

-673 TACPDCGYELPREER
+673 TACPDCGYEFPREER
-688 RLKHDSRACSDGILS
+688 ELRHDSRACSDGILS

-723 RNADEDTP
+723 RNADEGTP

-742 SDFQAEWVCP
+742 NDFQAEWVCP

-762 EKWWRERTELD
+762 EKWWRERTEID
-773 PPDTAAECVQLAQ
+773 PPGTAAECVQIAQ
-786 KGYLRQPVA
+786 KGYLKKPVA
-795 ITVRTTAGQ
+795 ITVKTTAGQ

-830 AEDTAEDVPF
+830 AEDTAEGITAAEIELTDEDVPF

>member
-85 AGLNSRNTKERVII
+85 AGLNSRNTKERVIV

-112 GSFDLIL
+112 GSFDLVLI
-119 VDECFTGETEIKTPA
+119 DEA
-134 GNKKISD
+134 
-141 LLPGDLVFNASG
+141 
-153 IAKISAISIRQ
+153 
-164 TKKIIKMRLS
+164 
-174 NGNIIRCTENHPF
+174 
-187 FTESGWRKAGKLERG
+187 
-202 THLFSMEDVRMLR
+202 
-215 QEVLSVYFREEQ
+215 
-227 DERTGM
+227 
-233 GKTAFLFDSL
+233 
-243 FQDQRKPDECN
+243 
-254 SSQGKDEN
+254 
-262 KNGGKD
+262 
-268 HPHAE
+268 
-273 RQRKDS
+273 
-279 CPASGICKISAGGL
+279 
-293 DGGVC
+293 
-298 SNDNASTAGGTCA
+298 
-311 KRIQN
+311 
-316 RFCESGKNDRD
+316 
-327 RTGRRIS
+327 
-334 SGNGTQETGYTE
+334 
-346 ITASGTIR
+346 
-354 LEDIS
+354 
-359 VVELDRPEL
+359 
-368 VYNLQIE
+368 
-375 GHPTYYAAGTLVH
+375 
-388 NCHLIPPDGDGMYRS
+388 HLIPPDGDGMYRS

-419 MTATPY
+419 LTATPY

-498 ACREIAELCKDRKKV
+498 SCREIAELCKDRKKV

-605 YYQMTGRGFRLS
+605 YYQMVGRGFRLS

-645 TENPGRKG
+645 TEHPSRKG

-673 TACPDCGYELPREER
+673 TACPDCGYEFPREER
-688 RLKHDSRACSDGILS
+688 ELRHDSRACSDGILS

-723 RNADEDTP
+723 RNADEGTP

-742 SDFQAEWVCP
+742 NDFQAEWVCP

-762 EKWWRERTELD
+762 EKWWRERTEID
-773 PPDTAAECVQLAQ
+773 PPGTAAECVQIAQ
-786 KGYLRQPVA
+786 KGYLKKPVA
-795 ITVRTTAGQ
+795 ITVKTTAGQ

-830 AEDTAEDVPF
+830 AEDTAEGITAAKIELTDEDVPF

>member
-85 AGLNSRNTKERVII
+85 AGLNSRNTKERVIV

-112 GSFDLIL
+112 GSFDLVLI
-119 VDECFTGETEIKTPA
+119 DEA
-134 GNKKISD
+134 
-141 LLPGDLVFNASG
+141 
-153 IAKISAISIRQ
+153 
-164 TKKIIKMRLS
+164 
-174 NGNIIRCTENHPF
+174 
-187 FTESGWRKAGKLERG
+187 
-202 THLFSMEDVRMLR
+202 
-215 QEVLSVYFREEQ
+215 
-227 DERTGM
+227 
-233 GKTAFLFDSL
+233 
-243 FQDQRKPDECN
+243 
-254 SSQGKDEN
+254 
-262 KNGGKD
+262 
-268 HPHAE
+268 
-273 RQRKDS
+273 
-279 CPASGICKISAGGL
+279 
-293 DGGVC
+293 
-298 SNDNASTAGGTCA
+298 
-311 KRIQN
+311 
-316 RFCESGKNDRD
+316 
-327 RTGRRIS
+327 
-334 SGNGTQETGYTE
+334 
-346 ITASGTIR
+346 
-354 LEDIS
+354 
-359 VVELDRPEL
+359 
-368 VYNLQIE
+368 
-375 GHPTYYAAGTLVH
+375 
-388 NCHLIPPDGDGMYRS
+388 HLIPPDGDGMYRS

-419 MTATPY
+419 LTATPY

-498 ACREIAELCKDRKKV
+498 SCREIAELCKDRKKV

-605 YYQMTGRGFRLS
+605 YYQMVGRGFRLS

-673 TACPDCGYELPREER
+673 TACPDCGYEFPQEDRKLR
-688 RLKHDSRACSDGILS
+688 HDSRACSDGILS

-723 RNADEDTP
+723 RNADEGTP

-742 SDFQAEWVCP
+742 NDFQAEWVCP

-762 EKWWRERTELD
+762 EKWWRERTEID
-773 PPDTAAECVQLAQ
+773 PPGTAAECVQIAQ
-786 KGYLRQPVA
+786 KGYLKEPVA
-795 ITVRTTAGQ
+795 ITVKTTAGQ

-830 AEDTAEDVPF
+830 AEDTAEGITAAKIELTDEDVPF

>member
-13 AVYDYLRKSD
+13 AVYDYMRKSD

-85 AGLNSRNTKERVII
+85 AGLNSRNTRERVIV

-112 GSFDLIL
+112 GSFDLVLI
-119 VDECFTGETEIKTPA
+119 DEA
-134 GNKKISD
+134 
-141 LLPGDLVFNASG
+141 
-153 IAKISAISIRQ
+153 
-164 TKKIIKMRLS
+164 
-174 NGNIIRCTENHPF
+174 
-187 FTESGWRKAGKLERG
+187 
-202 THLFSMEDVRMLR
+202 
-215 QEVLSVYFREEQ
+215 
-227 DERTGM
+227 
-233 GKTAFLFDSL
+233 
-243 FQDQRKPDECN
+243 
-254 SSQGKDEN
+254 
-262 KNGGKD
+262 
-268 HPHAE
+268 
-273 RQRKDS
+273 
-279 CPASGICKISAGGL
+279 
-293 DGGVC
+293 
-298 SNDNASTAGGTCA
+298 
-311 KRIQN
+311 
-316 RFCESGKNDRD
+316 
-327 RTGRRIS
+327 
-334 SGNGTQETGYTE
+334 
-346 ITASGTIR
+346 
-354 LEDIS
+354 
-359 VVELDRPEL
+359 
-368 VYNLQIE
+368 
-375 GHPTYYAAGTLVH
+375 
-388 NCHLIPPDGDGMYRS
+388 HLIPPDGDGMYRS

-419 MTATPY
+419 LTATPY

-522 CRHIAETIREQTH
+522 CRHIAETIRDQTH

-605 YYQMTGRGFRLS
+605 YYQMVGRGFRLS

-673 TACPDCGYELPREER
+673 TACPDCGYEFPREDRELR
-688 RLKHDSRACSDGILS
+688 HDSRACSDGILS

-723 RNADEDTP
+723 RNADEGTP

-742 SDFQAEWVCP
+742 NDFQAEWVCP

-762 EKWWRERTELD
+762 EKWWRERTEFD
-773 PPDTAAECVQLAQ
+773 PPGTAAECVQLAQ
-786 KGYLRQPVA
+786 KGYLKEPVA

-804 RFPEIVKYTFAENE
+804 RFPEIVRYTFAENE

-830 AEDTAEDVPF
+830 AEDTAEGITAAEIELTDEDVPF

>member
-13 AVYDYLRKSD
+13 AVYDYMRKSD

-85 AGLNSRNTKERVII
+85 AGLNSRDTRERVIV

-112 GSFDLIL
+112 GSFDLVLI
-119 VDECFTGETEIKTPA
+119 DEA
-134 GNKKISD
+134 
-141 LLPGDLVFNASG
+141 
-153 IAKISAISIRQ
+153 
-164 TKKIIKMRLS
+164 
-174 NGNIIRCTENHPF
+174 
-187 FTESGWRKAGKLERG
+187 
-202 THLFSMEDVRMLR
+202 
-215 QEVLSVYFREEQ
+215 
-227 DERTGM
+227 
-233 GKTAFLFDSL
+233 
-243 FQDQRKPDECN
+243 
-254 SSQGKDEN
+254 
-262 KNGGKD
+262 
-268 HPHAE
+268 
-273 RQRKDS
+273 
-279 CPASGICKISAGGL
+279 
-293 DGGVC
+293 
-298 SNDNASTAGGTCA
+298 
-311 KRIQN
+311 
-316 RFCESGKNDRD
+316 
-327 RTGRRIS
+327 
-334 SGNGTQETGYTE
+334 
-346 ITASGTIR
+346 
-354 LEDIS
+354 
-359 VVELDRPEL
+359 
-368 VYNLQIE
+368 
-375 GHPTYYAAGTLVH
+375 
-388 NCHLIPPDGDGMYRS
+388 HLIPPDGDGMYRS

-443 CEIGVRELI
+443 CEVGVKELI
-452 VAGYLSKLR
+452 VAGYLSKLK

-605 YYQMTGRGFRLS
+605 YYQMAGRGFRLS

-645 TENPGRKG
+645 TEAPGRKG

-673 TACPDCGYELPREER
+673 TACPDCGYEFPREER
-688 RLKHDSRACSDGILS
+688 KLRHDSRACSDGILS

-723 RNADEDTP
+723 RNADEGTP

-762 EKWWRERTELD
+762 EKWWRERSELD
-773 PPDTAAECVQLAQ
+773 PPGTAAECVQLAQ
-786 KGYLRQPVA
+786 KGYLKEPVA

-804 RFPEIVKYTFAENE
+804 RFPEIVKYTFADE

-830 AEDTAEDVPF
+830 EEDTGEDIPF

>member
-85 AGLNSRNTKERVII
+85 AGLNSRDTKERVII

-112 GSFDLIL
+112 GSFDLVLI
-119 VDECFTGETEIKTPA
+119 DEA
-134 GNKKISD
+134 
-141 LLPGDLVFNASG
+141 
-153 IAKISAISIRQ
+153 
-164 TKKIIKMRLS
+164 
-174 NGNIIRCTENHPF
+174 
-187 FTESGWRKAGKLERG
+187 
-202 THLFSMEDVRMLR
+202 
-215 QEVLSVYFREEQ
+215 
-227 DERTGM
+227 
-233 GKTAFLFDSL
+233 
-243 FQDQRKPDECN
+243 
-254 SSQGKDEN
+254 
-262 KNGGKD
+262 
-268 HPHAE
+268 
-273 RQRKDS
+273 
-279 CPASGICKISAGGL
+279 
-293 DGGVC
+293 
-298 SNDNASTAGGTCA
+298 
-311 KRIQN
+311 
-316 RFCESGKNDRD
+316 
-327 RTGRRIS
+327 
-334 SGNGTQETGYTE
+334 
-346 ITASGTIR
+346 
-354 LEDIS
+354 
-359 VVELDRPEL
+359 
-368 VYNLQIE
+368 
-375 GHPTYYAAGTLVH
+375 
-388 NCHLIPPDGDGMYRS
+388 HLIPPDGDGMYRS

-498 ACREIAELCKDRKKV
+498 SCREIAELCKDRKKV

-605 YYQMTGRGFRLS
+605 YYQMVGRGFRLS

-673 TACPDCGYELPREER
+673 TACPDCGYEFPREER
-688 RLKHDSRACSDGILS
+688 ELRHDSRACSDGILS

-723 RNADEDTP
+723 RNADEGTP

-742 SDFQAEWVCP
+742 NDFQAEWVCP

-762 EKWWRERTELD
+762 EKWWRERTEID
-773 PPDTAAECVQLAQ
+773 PPGTAAECVQIAQ
-786 KGYLRQPVA
+786 KGYLKKPVA
-795 ITVRTTAGQ
+795 ITVKTTAGQ

-830 AEDTAEDVPF
+830 AEDTAEGITAAEIELTDEDVPF

>member
-1 MELRGYQQIAVN
+1 MGMELRGYQQIAVN

-85 AGLNSRNTKERVII
+85 AGLNSRDTKERVII

-112 GSFDLIL
+112 GSFDLVLI
-119 VDECFTGETEIKTPA
+119 DEA
-134 GNKKISD
+134 
-141 LLPGDLVFNASG
+141 
-153 IAKISAISIRQ
+153 
-164 TKKIIKMRLS
+164 
-174 NGNIIRCTENHPF
+174 
-187 FTESGWRKAGKLERG
+187 
-202 THLFSMEDVRMLR
+202 
-215 QEVLSVYFREEQ
+215 
-227 DERTGM
+227 
-233 GKTAFLFDSL
+233 
-243 FQDQRKPDECN
+243 
-254 SSQGKDEN
+254 
-262 KNGGKD
+262 
-268 HPHAE
+268 
-273 RQRKDS
+273 
-279 CPASGICKISAGGL
+279 
-293 DGGVC
+293 
-298 SNDNASTAGGTCA
+298 
-311 KRIQN
+311 
-316 RFCESGKNDRD
+316 
-327 RTGRRIS
+327 
-334 SGNGTQETGYTE
+334 
-346 ITASGTIR
+346 
-354 LEDIS
+354 
-359 VVELDRPEL
+359 
-368 VYNLQIE
+368 
-375 GHPTYYAAGTLVH
+375 
-388 NCHLIPPDGDGMYRS
+388 HLIPPDGDGMYRS

-498 ACREIAELCKDRKKV
+498 ACREIAELCKDRKKG

-605 YYQMTGRGFRLS
+605 YYQMVGRGFRLS

-673 TACPDCGYELPREER
+673 TACPDCGYEFPREER
-688 RLKHDSRACSDGILS
+688 ELRHDSRACSDGILS

-723 RNADEDTP
+723 RNADEGTP

-742 SDFQAEWVCP
+742 NDFQAEWVCP

-773 PPDTAAECVQLAQ
+773 PPGTAAECVQLAQ
-786 KGYLRQPVA
+786 KGYLKEPVA
-795 ITVRTTAGQ
+795 ITVKTTAGQ

-830 AEDTAEDVPF
+830 AEDTAEGITAAEIELTDEDVPF

>member
-59 HVKELLEQNAAKI
+59 HVKELLEQNATKI

-85 AGLNSRNTKERVII
+85 AGLNSRNTKERVIV

-112 GSFDLIL
+112 GSFDLVLI
-119 VDECFTGETEIKTPA
+119 DEA
-134 GNKKISD
+134 
-141 LLPGDLVFNASG
+141 
-153 IAKISAISIRQ
+153 
-164 TKKIIKMRLS
+164 
-174 NGNIIRCTENHPF
+174 
-187 FTESGWRKAGKLERG
+187 
-202 THLFSMEDVRMLR
+202 
-215 QEVLSVYFREEQ
+215 
-227 DERTGM
+227 
-233 GKTAFLFDSL
+233 
-243 FQDQRKPDECN
+243 
-254 SSQGKDEN
+254 
-262 KNGGKD
+262 
-268 HPHAE
+268 
-273 RQRKDS
+273 
-279 CPASGICKISAGGL
+279 
-293 DGGVC
+293 
-298 SNDNASTAGGTCA
+298 
-311 KRIQN
+311 
-316 RFCESGKNDRD
+316 
-327 RTGRRIS
+327 
-334 SGNGTQETGYTE
+334 
-346 ITASGTIR
+346 
-354 LEDIS
+354 
-359 VVELDRPEL
+359 
-368 VYNLQIE
+368 
-375 GHPTYYAAGTLVH
+375 
-388 NCHLIPPDGDGMYRS
+388 HLIPPDGDGMYRS

-498 ACREIAELCKDRKKV
+498 SCREIAELCKDRKKV

-605 YYQMTGRGFRLS
+605 YYQMVGRGFRLS

-673 TACPDCGYELPREER
+673 TACPDCGYEFPREER
-688 RLKHDSRACSDGILS
+688 ELRHDSRACSDGILS

-723 RNADEDTP
+723 RNADEGTP

-742 SDFQAEWVCP
+742 NDFQAEWVCP

-762 EKWWRERTELD
+762 EKWWRERTEID
-773 PPDTAAECVQLAQ
+773 PPGTAAECVQIAQ
-786 KGYLRQPVA
+786 KGYLKKPVA
-795 ITVRTTAGQ
+795 ITVKTTAGQ
-804 RFPEIVKYTFAENE
+804 RFPEIVKYMFAENE

-830 AEDTAEDVPF
+830 AEDTAEGITAAKIELTDEDVPF

>member
-85 AGLNSRNTKERVII
+85 AGLNSRDTKERVII

-112 GSFDLIL
+112 GSFDLVLI
-119 VDECFTGETEIKTPA
+119 DEA
-134 GNKKISD
+134 
-141 LLPGDLVFNASG
+141 
-153 IAKISAISIRQ
+153 
-164 TKKIIKMRLS
+164 
-174 NGNIIRCTENHPF
+174 
-187 FTESGWRKAGKLERG
+187 
-202 THLFSMEDVRMLR
+202 
-215 QEVLSVYFREEQ
+215 
-227 DERTGM
+227 
-233 GKTAFLFDSL
+233 
-243 FQDQRKPDECN
+243 
-254 SSQGKDEN
+254 
-262 KNGGKD
+262 
-268 HPHAE
+268 
-273 RQRKDS
+273 
-279 CPASGICKISAGGL
+279 
-293 DGGVC
+293 
-298 SNDNASTAGGTCA
+298 
-311 KRIQN
+311 
-316 RFCESGKNDRD
+316 
-327 RTGRRIS
+327 
-334 SGNGTQETGYTE
+334 
-346 ITASGTIR
+346 
-354 LEDIS
+354 
-359 VVELDRPEL
+359 
-368 VYNLQIE
+368 
-375 GHPTYYAAGTLVH
+375 
-388 NCHLIPPDGDGMYRS
+388 HLIPPDGDGMYRS

-576 VNVGVLTTGFDAPAI
+576 VNVGVLTTGFDA
-591 DCVAILRPTNSAGL
+591 
-605 YYQMTGRGFRLS
+605 
-617 PDTGKTDCL
+617 
-626 ILDYGGN
+626 
-633 IMRHGPVDMIRI
+633 
-645 TENPGRKG
+645 
-653 NGGAPVRECPQCQS
+653 VRQE
-667 VFPAGR
+667 V
-673 TACPDCGYELPREER
+673 
-688 RLKHDSRACSDGILS
+688 
-703 GESSE
+703 
-708 LEYPVKDVYYCTHTK
+708 V
-723 RNADEDTP
+723 
-731 KTMRIDYMIGF
+731 
-742 SDFQAEWVCP
+742 
-752 EHTGYARRKF
+752 
-762 EKWWRERTELD
+762 
-773 PPDTAAECVQLAQ
+773 
-786 KGYLRQPVA
+786 
-795 ITVRTTAGQ
+795 
-804 RFPEIVKYTFAENE
+804 
-818 PDAEEAALIAAL
+818 
-830 AEDTAEDVPF
+830 

>member
-112 GSFDLIL
+112 GSFDLVLI
-119 VDECFTGETEIKTPA
+119 DEA
-134 GNKKISD
+134 
-141 LLPGDLVFNASG
+141 
-153 IAKISAISIRQ
+153 
-164 TKKIIKMRLS
+164 
-174 NGNIIRCTENHPF
+174 
-187 FTESGWRKAGKLERG
+187 
-202 THLFSMEDVRMLR
+202 
-215 QEVLSVYFREEQ
+215 
-227 DERTGM
+227 
-233 GKTAFLFDSL
+233 
-243 FQDQRKPDECN
+243 
-254 SSQGKDEN
+254 
-262 KNGGKD
+262 
-268 HPHAE
+268 
-273 RQRKDS
+273 
-279 CPASGICKISAGGL
+279 
-293 DGGVC
+293 
-298 SNDNASTAGGTCA
+298 
-311 KRIQN
+311 
-316 RFCESGKNDRD
+316 
-327 RTGRRIS
+327 
-334 SGNGTQETGYTE
+334 
-346 ITASGTIR
+346 
-354 LEDIS
+354 
-359 VVELDRPEL
+359 
-368 VYNLQIE
+368 
-375 GHPTYYAAGTLVH
+375 
-388 NCHLIPPDGDGMYRS
+388 HLIPPDGDGMYRS

-522 CRHIAETIREQTH
+522 CRHIAETIRDQTH

-605 YYQMTGRGFRLS
+605 YYQMVGRGFRLS

-673 TACPDCGYELPREER
+673 TACPDCGYEFPREER
-688 RLKHDSRACSDGILS
+688 ELRHDSRACSDGILS

-723 RNADEDTP
+723 RNADEGTP

-742 SDFQAEWVCP
+742 NDFQAEWVCP

-773 PPDTAAECVQLAQ
+773 PPGTAAECVQLAQ
-786 KGYLRQPVA
+786 KGYLKEPVA
-795 ITVRTTAGQ
+795 ITVKTTAGQ

-830 AEDTAEDVPF
+830 AEDTAEGITAAEIELTDEDVPF

>member
-13 AVYDYLRKSD
+13 AVYDYMRKSD

-85 AGLNSRNTKERVII
+85 AGLNSRDTKERVII

-112 GSFDLIL
+112 GSFDLVLI
-119 VDECFTGETEIKTPA
+119 DEA
-134 GNKKISD
+134 
-141 LLPGDLVFNASG
+141 
-153 IAKISAISIRQ
+153 
-164 TKKIIKMRLS
+164 
-174 NGNIIRCTENHPF
+174 
-187 FTESGWRKAGKLERG
+187 
-202 THLFSMEDVRMLR
+202 
-215 QEVLSVYFREEQ
+215 
-227 DERTGM
+227 
-233 GKTAFLFDSL
+233 
-243 FQDQRKPDECN
+243 
-254 SSQGKDEN
+254 
-262 KNGGKD
+262 
-268 HPHAE
+268 
-273 RQRKDS
+273 
-279 CPASGICKISAGGL
+279 
-293 DGGVC
+293 
-298 SNDNASTAGGTCA
+298 
-311 KRIQN
+311 
-316 RFCESGKNDRD
+316 
-327 RTGRRIS
+327 
-334 SGNGTQETGYTE
+334 
-346 ITASGTIR
+346 
-354 LEDIS
+354 
-359 VVELDRPEL
+359 
-368 VYNLQIE
+368 
-375 GHPTYYAAGTLVH
+375 
-388 NCHLIPPDGDGMYRS
+388 HLIPPDGDGMYRS

-492 ERLVTA
+492 EHLVTA
-498 ACREIAELCKDRKKV
+498 SCREIAELCKDRKKV

-605 YYQMTGRGFRLS
+605 YYQMVGRGFRLS

-673 TACPDCGYELPREER
+673 TACPDCGYEFPREER
-688 RLKHDSRACSDGILS
+688 ELRHDSRACSDGILS

-723 RNADEDTP
+723 RNADEGTP

-742 SDFQAEWVCP
+742 NDFQAEWVCP

-773 PPDTAAECVQLAQ
+773 PPGTAAECVQLAQ
-786 KGYLRQPVA
+786 KGYLKEPVA
-795 ITVRTTAGQ
+795 ITVKTTAGQ

-830 AEDTAEDVPF
+830 AEDTAEGITAAEIELTDEDVPF

>member
-1 MELRGYQQIAVN
+1 MELRRYQQIAVN

-85 AGLNSRNTKERVII
+85 AGLNSRDTKERVII

-112 GSFDLIL
+112 GSFDLVLI
-119 VDECFTGETEIKTPA
+119 DEA
-134 GNKKISD
+134 
-141 LLPGDLVFNASG
+141 
-153 IAKISAISIRQ
+153 
-164 TKKIIKMRLS
+164 
-174 NGNIIRCTENHPF
+174 
-187 FTESGWRKAGKLERG
+187 
-202 THLFSMEDVRMLR
+202 
-215 QEVLSVYFREEQ
+215 
-227 DERTGM
+227 
-233 GKTAFLFDSL
+233 
-243 FQDQRKPDECN
+243 
-254 SSQGKDEN
+254 
-262 KNGGKD
+262 
-268 HPHAE
+268 
-273 RQRKDS
+273 
-279 CPASGICKISAGGL
+279 
-293 DGGVC
+293 
-298 SNDNASTAGGTCA
+298 
-311 KRIQN
+311 
-316 RFCESGKNDRD
+316 
-327 RTGRRIS
+327 
-334 SGNGTQETGYTE
+334 
-346 ITASGTIR
+346 
-354 LEDIS
+354 
-359 VVELDRPEL
+359 
-368 VYNLQIE
+368 
-375 GHPTYYAAGTLVH
+375 
-388 NCHLIPPDGDGMYRS
+388 HLIPPDGDGMYRS

-522 CRHIAETIREQTH
+522 CRHIAETLREQTH

-605 YYQMTGRGFRLS
+605 YYQMVGRGFRLS

-673 TACPDCGYELPREER
+673 TACPDCGYEFPREDR
-688 RLKHDSRACSDGILS
+688 KLRHDSRACSDGILS

-723 RNADEDTP
+723 RNADEGTP

-742 SDFQAEWVCP
+742 NDFQAEWVCP

-762 EKWWRERTELD
+762 EKWWRERTEID
-773 PPDTAAECVQLAQ
+773 PPGTAAECVQIAQ
-786 KGYLRQPVA
+786 KGYLKKPVA
-795 ITVRTTAGQ
+795 ITVKTTAGQ

-830 AEDTAEDVPF
+830 AEDTAEGITAAKIELTDEDVPF